1 MAMTYERFGPNY
13 ASSEF
18 YARSLRHEVLV
29 SYLVVIIQRGATY
42 GAHLPDIPGC
52 IATSTDLGMVK
63 ELIRDGLALH
73 LEGILEDGDE
83 LPAARTTHFVK
94 TPSKEEEEEIE
105 QGPIRIKV
113 PIATHAFSVPPY
125 AKAYQG

>member
-1 MAMTYERFGPNY
+1 MSVAVAYRFKPIS

-18 YARSLRHEVLV
+18 FTKSLRHEVLV
-29 SYLVVIIQRGATY
+29 SYLVVIIRCGATY
-42 GAHLPDIPGC
+42 GAHLPDVPGC
-52 IATSTDLGMVK
+52 IATSTDLDEVR

-94 TPSKEEEEEIE
+94 TPSEEEEEIE
-105 QGPIRIKV
+105 QGTINIKV
-113 PIATHAFSVPPY
+113 PIAANACTVPPS
-125 AKAYQG
+125 AKARQG